1 MKVKHLMERAGIK
14 ETGRGLAYGG
24 VRPVPLDG
32 GPEAV
37 IPLSGPQAQTF
48 IEPVAQAIAGQ
59 SLNQMAMDRVGMGT
73 AVASAAPTI
82 VDSSTNTQ
90 IFNETNVR
98 KPSVDSPS
106 VYGESTDRMM
116 RNVA

>member
-1 MKVKHLMERAGIK
+1 M
-14 ETGRGLAYGG
+14 
-24 VRPVPLDG
+24 DG

-59 SLNQMAMDRVGMGT
+59 SLNQMAMNRVGMET
-73 AVASAAPTI
+73 AFASAAPTI

-90 IFNETNVR
+90 IFNETNIR